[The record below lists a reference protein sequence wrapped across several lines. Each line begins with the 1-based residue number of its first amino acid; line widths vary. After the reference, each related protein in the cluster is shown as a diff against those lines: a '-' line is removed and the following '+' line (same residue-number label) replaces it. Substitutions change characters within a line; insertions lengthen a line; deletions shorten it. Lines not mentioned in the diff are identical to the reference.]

1 MSCWA
6 KSLHMKITWQ
16 PMLSQKKEREK
27 YKWPRWTRSLWLEVL
42 NGLLHLLCNNSY
54 QSPASAHLSLS
65 LRRGCKNPRVVIE
78 VPLGV
83 CAQVAAAT
91 SANAGSRWWAVYG
104 PHCPTP
110 APLSASISLW
120 DPQWGS
126 RCPVPTLPCSLCL
139 HSTAQNL
146 LQIKWIKKDLKVAPT
161 SSVGGW
167 DLLRA
172 RAMTIDG
179 QNLLLVAYFGLPPPP
194 LLLLVSLFSTRPCTP
209 KLYIYQKLALWLTIP
224 VLKKKDE

>member
-1 MSCWA
+1 MASFTSFVITVINRQHPLTSPSLWGEAARTQEWWLKSRWA
-6 KSLHMKITWQ
+6 SV
-16 PMLSQKKEREK
+16 
-27 YKWPRWTRSLWLEVL
+27 PRWQRPPRLMLAPDDE
-42 NGLLHLLCNNSY
+42 
-54 QSPASAHLSLS
+54 QFMAPAA
-65 LRRGCKNPRVVIE
+65 P
-78 VPLGV
+78 P
-83 CAQVAAAT
+83 
-91 SANAGSRWWAVYG
+91 
-104 PHCPTP
+104 PP
-110 APLSASISLW
+110 PLSASISLS

-209 KLYIYQKLALWLTIP
+209 KLYIYQKLALWLTFP
-224 VLKKKDE
+224 VQKKGWVRQ